1 MSESKLPAAEET
13 GQPSQDEQAETGSA
27 ETGNA
32 GKGYVEK
39 EYKFA
44 DVELESLREHLLG
57 LEAERLAAS
66 ALEDN
71 LIFDR
76 DGELRQRG
84 AVLRLRRDRRGS
96 RLTLKGKVHL
106 EGTLRVRSEEEIAVD
121 DPDVAER
128 LLEGLGYRVVRR
140 YQKMREEWRLG
151 GVTVALDHTPIGDFA
166 ELEGDGAGTVARRCG
181 LDPEKAERRSYLRL
195 YDDHLKENPGAPPDM
210 VFS

>member
-1 MSESKLPAAEET
+1 MSAPKAPATEPPTEEP
-13 GQPSQDEQAETGSA
+13 GDVER
-27 ETGNA
+27 
-32 GKGYVEK
+32 GYVER

-44 DVELESLREHLLG
+44 QVELEGLRERLLD

-76 DGELRQRG
+76 DGELRERG
-84 AVLRLRRDRRGS
+84 AVLRLRRDRHGA
-96 RLTLKGKVHL
+96 RLTLKGRVRL
-106 EGTLRVRSEEEIAVD
+106 EGTLRVRSEHEITVD

-128 LLEGLGYRVVRR
+128 LLERLGYEIVRR

-181 LDPEKAERRSYLRL
+181 LDPERAERRSYLRL
-195 YDDHLKENPGAPPDM
+195 YDDHLKEHPDAAPDM
-210 VFS
+210 LFP